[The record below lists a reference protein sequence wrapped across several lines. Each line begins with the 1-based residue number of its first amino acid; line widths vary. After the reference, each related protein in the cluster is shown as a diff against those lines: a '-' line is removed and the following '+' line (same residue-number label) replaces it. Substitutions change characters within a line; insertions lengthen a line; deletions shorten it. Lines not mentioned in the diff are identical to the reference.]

1 MIKVKNLVKEFK
13 LNNKIIRAI
22 DDVSFTVNKGEV
34 FGIIGLS
41 GAGKS
46 TLIRCLNRI
55 LRILPVLQER
65 VWLLTNRLHHCSP
78 RSITVLKAL
87 LTLWCRAI
95 SAIFSS
101 TQ

>member
-46 TLIRCLNRI
+46 TLIRCLNK
-55 LRILPVLQER
+55 LEE
-65 VWLLTNRLHHCSP
+65 
-78 RSITVLKAL
+78 
-87 LTLWCRAI
+87 
-95 SAIFSS
+95 S
-101 TQ
+101 TG

>member
-46 TLIRCLNRI
+46 TLIRCLNRLEESTEGEI
-55 LRILPVLQER
+55 YIDDIN
-65 VWLLTNRLHHCSP
+65 LTNLNKKELLHM
-78 RSITVLKAL
+78 RKSIGM
-87 LTLWCRAI
+87 I
-95 SAIFSS
+95 
-101 TQ
+101 